1 MLPSFSYICISNH
14 IMRKP
19 LFFLLFILSIHTY
32 GATGILLDKIDAIVD
47 DKIILRSD
55 IENQLDLMTL
65 RGAEEDKNRCQLL
78 QHLVYNKILTTQA
91 LHDSLPLANEE
102 VEDELTRKINYFIS
116 VAGSKEAFEE
126 YYHKTVEQI
135 KEDYREDIKEQMLAS
150 RMRNKIVGDI
160 KVTPS
165 EVKAFF
171 DKLAKDSLP
180 YFNATIELQQ
190 IVMKPH
196 VSPEQQKAAKDKA
209 QGILERVK
217 NGESFDLLA
226 SLYSEDI
233 ASAQQGGLLDWAQR
247 GSYVKEFEG
256 AAFKLKAGETSN
268 LVETPFGYHI
278 IQMVER
284 RGDMI
289 QVRHILIRPKST
301 SKDAEYAQ
309 LKLDSIRDDIL
320 AGKISFF
327 QAVKNFSQDDASK
340 NVGGSLLNAE
350 TGGTLLE
357 VNKIDP
363 NLYLM
368 VDTLSMGSISKPMMY
383 QADDGTPAFRIVK
396 LMSKTEPHIADIK
409 VDYDKMQNAAKSDK
423 EEQVLQRWYSKNLKK
438 TYLMISDDYTG
449 CEALRS
455 LVTK

>member
-1 MLPSFSYICISNH
+1 
-14 IMRKP
+14 MRR
-19 LFFLLFILSIHTY
+19 LILFILFWPVCTAVFSAD
-32 GATGILLDKIDAIVD
+32 GVLLDKIDAIVN

-55 IENQLDLMTL
+55 IENQLDLLSM
-65 RGAEEDKNRCQLL
+65 RGPNEQKNRCELL
-78 QHLVYNKILTTQA
+78 QRLIYNKILTTQA
-91 LHDSLPLANEE
+91 LRDSLPLSNEE

-116 VAGSKEAFEE
+116 VAGSQEAFEE

-135 KEDYREDIKEQMLAS
+135 KDDYRDDIKEQMLAT
-150 RMRNKIVGDI
+150 RMRTKIVGDI

-180 YFNATIELQQ
+180 YFNATVELQQ

-196 VSPEQQKAAKDKA
+196 VSELQQKMAKEKA
-209 QGILERVK
+209 EGILERVK
-217 NGESFDLLA
+217 KGENFELLA

-247 GSYVKEFEG
+247 GTYVKEFEG
-256 AAFKLKAGETSN
+256 AAFKLKPGEISD
-268 LVETPFGYHI
+268 LVQTPFGYHI

-289 QVRHILIRPKST
+289 QVRHILIRPQTT

-309 LKLDSIRDDIL
+309 NKLDSIRNDIL

-327 QAVKNFSQDDASK
+327 QAVKDYSQDEQSR
-340 NVGGSLLNAE
+340 NVGGSILNYE

-363 NLYLM
+363 NLYML
-368 VDTLSMGSISKPMMY
+368 VDTLKVGDITKPMMY
-383 QADDGTPAFRIVK
+383 QADDGSAAFRIVK
-396 LMSKTEPHIADIK
+396 LISKTEPHVADIRI
-409 VDYDKMQNAAKSDK
+409 DYDKIQNAAKADK
-423 EEQVLQRWYSKNLKK
+423 EEQVLQKWYEKNIKK
-438 TYLMISDDYTG
+438 TYLMVADDYKN
-449 CEALRS
+449 CDALRTI
-455 LVTK
+455 LPK